1 MRSCGEKNSLLFLLR
16 YIEGKELCLSRPAK
30 DSNRSTNGDET
41 VTKRVFLRHLYI
53 KMIILPRQAPDKHSR
68 ENSKKDAFLQNFGE
82 TDHHQRVDIVV
93 FSSAGTLPFWIFF
106 HNPQLRT
113 QMRIVP
119 RQA

>member
-1 MRSCGEKNSLLFLLR
+1 VERRTRFFFFYGML
-16 YIEGKELCLSRPAK
+16 IGKELCLSRPAK

-53 KMIILPRQAPDKHSR
+53 KMIILPRQARDKHSR